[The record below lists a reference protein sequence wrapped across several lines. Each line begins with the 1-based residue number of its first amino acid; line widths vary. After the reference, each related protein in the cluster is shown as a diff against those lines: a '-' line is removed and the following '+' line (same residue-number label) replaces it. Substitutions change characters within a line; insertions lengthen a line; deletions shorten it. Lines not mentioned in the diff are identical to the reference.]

1 MATFKVGTGI
11 DKYIDQLDQLSTSSD
26 EMIKRA
32 VFEGA
37 AIVTDAVRANIQTLP
52 TRRGGHYTRNKAS
65 GITETQ
71 KAGLLNGL
79 GIAPFKNANGFI
91 HVKVGMDGYNGNVS
105 KKYPNGQANAMIARS
120 VEAGTSFLQKHP
132 FIAPAVRSTRAQAE
146 RAMAEAFDKECEKLF
161 K

>member
-1 MATFKVGTGI
+1 MAKFKVGNGI
-11 DKYIDQLDQLSTSSD
+11 DKYVANLEELSNASD
-26 EMIKRA
+26 LMIQRA
-32 VFEGA
+32 AFEGA
-37 AIVTDAVRANIQTLP
+37 AIVTDAVRTNIQHLP
-52 TRRGGHYTRNKAS
+52 TRRGGHYTRNKAN

-79 GIAPFKNANGFI
+79 GIAPFRNDNGYI

-105 KKYPNGQANAMIARS
+105 KKYPKGQPNAMIARS